1 MRSKATAKNSRAL
14 AAKGRR
20 GNRFSERGGRR
31 VFKTDTASARLTF
44 EKNAQ
49 QAVNAVSILDGVSP
63 PEKGLPKMLLGRT
76 PVTLEQYEKTAEAAP
91 VHAKTASRILALDKK
106 DFRRNRRNSTVGK
119 PTGRTDP
126 WLSLDISM
134 RTLGTGSTNV
144 FIGSFPE
151 ELTEADLK
159 NKLASS
165 LPEADGI
172 ELEIISSQ
180 SQQTCVFLVCH
191 SKLGMQVESL
201 LRSMGFT
208 YPAAPS
214 NVLRRA
220 QRNSGRELPKRKK
233 TAQGQKQRSL
243 N

>member
-1 MRSKATAKNSRAL
+1 
-14 AAKGRR
+14 
-20 GNRFSERGGRR
+20 
-31 VFKTDTASARLTF
+31 
-44 EKNAQ
+44 
-49 QAVNAVSILDGVSP
+49 
-63 PEKGLPKMLLGRT
+63 MLLGRT

-165 LPEADGI
+165 A
-172 ELEIISSQ
+172 
-180 SQQTCVFLVCH
+180 
-191 SKLGMQVESL
+191 
-201 LRSMGFT
+201 R
-208 YPAAPS
+208 
-214 NVLRRA
+214 
-220 QRNSGRELPKRKK
+220 SGRNRIGDHQQPIPADLCLPCM
-233 TAQGQKQRSL
+233 SF
-243 N
+243 